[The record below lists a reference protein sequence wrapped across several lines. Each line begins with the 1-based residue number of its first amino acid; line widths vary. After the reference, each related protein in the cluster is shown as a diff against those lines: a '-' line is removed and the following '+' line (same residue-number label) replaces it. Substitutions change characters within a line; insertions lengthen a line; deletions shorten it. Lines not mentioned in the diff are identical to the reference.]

1 MAELDIKE
9 IERLR
14 KLLLPVFQAT
24 KTKRVYLFG
33 SLSKGT
39 ATRKS
44 DIDLM
49 IEADTQK
56 RFFKRY
62 ADFEKIQRILSDRS
76 VDMLI
81 YTTDELSK
89 ISHRTFIKSI
99 LEKGVILYER

>member
-1 MAELDIKE
+1 MSELDIKE

-14 KLLLPVFQAT
+14 KLLLPIFQMT
-24 KTKRVYLFG
+24 KTKRAYLFG
-33 SLSKGT
+33 SSSKGT

-62 ADFEKIQRILSDRS
+62 DDFEKIQAILSDCS

-81 YTTDELSK
+81 YTTNELSK
-89 ISHRTFIKSI
+89 ISHRAFIKNI
-99 LEKGVILYER
+99 LEEGVILYER

>member
-1 MAELDIKE
+1 MQDDRKE

-14 KLLLPVFQAT
+14 KLLLPIVQT
-24 KTKRVYLFG
+24 TNTKRAYLFG

-62 ADFEKIQRILSDRS
+62 DDFEKIQAILSDCS

-81 YTTDELSK
+81 YTTNELSK
-89 ISHRTFIKSI
+89 IAHRAFIKNI
-99 LEKGVILYER
+99 LEEGVILYER